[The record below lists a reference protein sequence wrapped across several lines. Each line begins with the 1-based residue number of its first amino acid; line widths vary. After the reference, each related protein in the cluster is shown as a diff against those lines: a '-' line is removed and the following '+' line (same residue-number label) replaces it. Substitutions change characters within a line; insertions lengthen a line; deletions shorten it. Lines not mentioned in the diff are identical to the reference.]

1 MSRNDGWAREVV
13 GRGGLVAL
21 VVVLAL
27 LAAGPV
33 AAQEGEGETAA
44 AGGEAGTLLAAVRS
58 NWEDVGGKLVSLA
71 EAIPADR
78 YSWRPAEGVR
88 SVSEAFMHVAG
99 ANYFLTTT
107 FGGEMPEGIG
117 PDLEQRVTSKD
128 EAVRVLRD
136 SVEHVGEV
144 LAGMDGS
151 GLDETR
157 QLFGRELT
165 GYQVLL
171 IVISHGHEHLGQA
184 IAYARA
190 NDVVPPW
197 SGGGEGG

>member
-1 MSRNDGWAREVV
+1 MSRNDGWVLEVV
-13 GRGGLVAL
+13 RRGVPVL
-21 VVVLAL
+21 VLAL
-27 LAAGPV
+27 ALVLVAAGPA
-33 AAQEGEGETAA
+33 AAQEGEEEAA
-44 AGGEAGTLLAAVRS
+44 AAAEAGTLLAAARS
-58 NWEDVGGKLVSLA
+58 NWDDVGGKLVALA
-71 EAIPADR
+71 EAIPADT
-78 YSWRPAEGVR
+78 YAWRPAEGVR

-117 PDLEQRVTSKD
+117 RDLEQRVTSKD
-128 EAVRVLRD
+128 EAVRILRD

-144 LAGMDGS
+144 LAGMDES
-151 GLDETR
+151 GLPETR
-157 QLFGRELT
+157 QLFGREFT
-165 GYQVLL
+165 GYEVLL

-190 NDVVPPW
+190 NGVVPPW

>member
-1 MSRNDGWAREVV
+1 MSRNDGW
-13 GRGGLVAL
+13 GL
-21 VVVLAL
+21 
-27 LAAGPV
+27 
-33 AAQEGEGETAA
+33 
-44 AGGEAGTLLAAVRS
+44 
-58 NWEDVGGKLVSLA
+58 
-71 EAIPADR
+71 
-78 YSWRPAEGVR
+78 EGVR

-128 EAVRVLRD
+128 EAVRVLRE
-136 SVEHVGEV
+136 SVAHVEEV
-144 LAGMDGS
+144 LAGVDES
-151 GLDETR
+151 DLPETR

-171 IVISHGHEHLGQA
+171 IILGHGHEHLGQA

-190 NDVVPPW
+190 NGVVPPW
-197 SGGGEGG
+197 SGGGEG